1 MPEWAVQRRF
11 TRFPIVLP
19 VLHRLKGPGTV
30 RTGVG
35 WTRDLSGGGAC
46 VQLAEQ
52 LPPQVPLNLRLQT
65 DRGAIELE
73 GEVAWVGDPPKAGGG
88 ILHGVA
94 FTHIA
99 PDQLQ
104 TLRELIISK
113 GKVRNTGGV
122 RLPLEISIT
131 CQRKGQAVTPLQGRT
146 GNLSKGGLLLFLPQS
161 YTPGTPLE
169 VTLHS
174 PAGPLTA
181 EGVVVWNQPS
191 VGRALGEPIPHGFRF
206 TALGW
211 SRALALGLMLAEAA

>member
-1 MPEWAVQRRF
+1 MAVWAVQRRF
-11 TRFPIVLP
+11 TRFAIVLP
-19 VLHRLKGPGTV
+19 VRHRLKGPGPS

-52 LPPQVPLNLRLQT
+52 LSPQVPLNLRLQT

-73 GEVAWVGDPPKAGGG
+73 GEVVWAGDPPKVGGG

-94 FTHIA
+94 FTHIM
-99 PDQLQ
+99 PEQLQ

-113 GKVRNTGGV
+113 GKVRNAGGV
-122 RLPLEISIT
+122 RLPLEVSAT
-131 CQRKGQAVTPLQGRT
+131 CHRKGRPGPPVQGRT
-146 GNLSKGGLLLFLPQS
+146 GNMSKGGLLLFLPQS
-161 YTPGTPLE
+161 YPPGTALE

-174 PAGPLTA
+174 PSGPLTA
-181 EGVVVWNQPS
+181 EGVVVWNKPS
-191 VGRALGEPIPHGFRF
+191 VGRTLGEPTPHGLRF

-211 SRALALGLMLAEAA
+211 SRALALGLLLAEAA

>member
-113 GKVRNTGGV
+113 GKVRNAGGV
-122 RLPLEISIT
+122 REFRVAHTRIECEFDRSALL
-131 CQRKGQAVTPLQGRT
+131 
-146 GNLSKGGLLLFLPQS
+146 GGKFAQS
-161 YTPGTPLE
+161 VQDP
-169 VTLHS
+169 VTL
-174 PAGPLTA
+174 
-181 EGVVVWNQPS
+181 
-191 VGRALGEPIPHGFRF
+191 
-206 TALGW
+206 
-211 SRALALGLMLAEAA
+211 LA

>member
-1 MPEWAVQRRF
+1 MPEWSVQRRF
-11 TRFPIVLP
+11 SRFPIVLP
-19 VLHRLKGPGTV
+19 VLHRPKGHGAA

-35 WTRDLSGGGAC
+35 WTRDVSGGGAC

-52 LPPQVPLNLRLQT
+52 LSPQVPLNLRLQT
-65 DRGAIELE
+65 DRGALELE

-113 GKVRNTGGV
+113 GKVRNAGGV
-122 RLPLEISIT
+122 RLPLEVSIT
-131 CQRKGQAVTPLQGRT
+131 CHRKGQAGTPFQGRT
-146 GNLSKGGLLLFLPQS
+146 GNMSKGGLLLFLPQS
-161 YTPGTPLE
+161 YPPGTALE

-181 EGVVVWNQPS
+181 EGVVVWNKPS
-191 VGRALGEPIPHGFRF
+191 AGRTLGEPTPHGFRF

-211 SRALALGLMLAEAA
+211 SRALALGLLLAEAA